1 MIFGLGWHQ
10 TKADE
15 ELLKIHGVVICK
27 PHTEAQVST
36 VPGFVILC
44 SSLKSKTVTGIN

>member
-27 PHTEAQVST
+27 PHTSFYR
-36 VPGFVILC
+36 PGFCYFMFIFE
-44 SSLKSKTVTGIN
+44 K

>member
-10 TKADE
+10 TKAAE
-15 ELLKIHGVVICK
+15 ELLNIHGVVICK

-36 VPGFVILC
+36 VCRVLLFYVHL
-44 SSLKSKTVTGIN
+44 